1 MLKMSKDKLVF
12 GDGAIYKKKGDRCS
26 CICHDPEN
34 NLHVCKKCKDE
45 LWPGELCAIEK
56 YREGKK
62 MKFKAFTNVEEMI
75 IKKILIKKVCK
86 KESKMKIKNVSN

>member
-1 MLKMSKDKLVF
+1 MPKTSKDELVF
-12 GDGAIYKKKGDRCS
+12 GDGTIYKKKGDRCS
-26 CICHDPEN
+26 CICHDPKN
-34 NLHVCKKCKDE
+34 NLHVCKKCKAE

-56 YREGKK
+56 YEEGK

-75 IKKILIKKVCK
+75 TEKILIKKVCK